1 MAPVVE
7 SGSWP
12 TWMALVAKPMCPPL
26 GAKIENLQALIA
38 SRTGGDHRDAWAT
51 KINLIVQ
58 NYRSYNCES
67 IEACRGFV

>member
-1 MAPVVE
+1 M
-7 SGSWP
+7 G
-12 TWMALVAKPMCPPL
+12 TPL

-38 SRTGGDHRDAWAT
+38 SRTGCDHRDAWAK

-67 IEACRGFV
+67 IEARAEVSR